1 MAKKR
6 DINKPSLMGKM
17 FGDKPGSPQ
26 VRRANRKKKVRQ
38 EFDKQMSKLNKDFY
52 DGNITSEAA
61 KKARARIQGA
71 ATVANS
77 QAESEF
83 KREQEA
89 IGKKKYGMR
98 GGGSAA
104 YGYNKGGVGKF
115 RHGTSAKKPKQY
127 RKGGVGKFRGM

>member
-1 MAKKR
+1 MAKKK
-6 DINKPSLMGKM
+6 DINQPSRMGKM
-17 FGDKPGSPQ
+17 FGDKAGSPS

-52 DGNITSEAA
+52 DGNITAETA

-71 ATVANS
+71 AKVASS
-77 QAESEF
+77 QADSEF

-98 GGGSAA
+98 GGGSV

-115 RHGTSAKKPKQY
+115 RHGTNAKKPQQY